1 MHIVV
6 LDAQTVTQGDVSLEG
21 LREFGTLMV
30 YPLTAYEEIAD
41 RVADAD
47 AVLCN
52 KTLLNAYTLRKASQL
67 RYIGLFATGYNNVD
81 IDYARANGITV
92 CNAGSYSTDAVA
104 QHTFGMILEHYSR
117 VGEYNAFVQKG
128 GWRDSSTFS
137 PFVYATDELCGKT
150 IGLIGYGHIG
160 RAVARIARAFGMH
173 ILVYTRTPK
182 EERGVTFLPLE
193 EMLPQADIVSIH
205 CPLNADTYRLL
216 DAKTLQLCKPGAFL
230 VNTARGAVLDEW
242 ALRAALDEG
251 RLSGAGIDV
260 LETEPMPADCPL
272 LNAPHCIITP
282 HIGWAPLTTRYRLLG
297 IVENNIRQF
306 LNGTPVNVVSG

>member
-1 MHIVV
+1 MHIVI
-6 LDAQTVTQGDVSLEG
+6 LDAQTVTQGDVSLDG
-21 LREFGTLMV
+21 LREFGEMTV

-41 RVADAD
+41 RLVDAD

-52 KTLLNAYTLRKASQL
+52 KSQLNGYTLRKASRL

-81 IDYARANGITV
+81 IDYARTHGITV

-117 VGEYNAFVQKG
+117 VGDYDAFVQKG
-128 GWRDSSTFS
+128 GWNNSSTFS

-150 IGLIGYGHIG
+150 IGLIGYGHISQ
-160 RAVARIARAFGMH
+160 AVARIAKAFGMRV
-173 ILVYTRTPK
+173 LVYTRTPK
-182 EERGVTFLPLE
+182 TDEDVTFLTLE
-193 EMLPQADIVSIH
+193 EMLSRADIVSVH
-205 CPLNADTYRLL
+205 CPLNTETYRLL
-216 DAKTLQLCKPGAFL
+216 NADTLRLCKSGAFL
-230 VNTARGAVLDEW
+230 VNTARGAVLDEL
-242 ALRAALDEG
+242 ALREALEDG

-272 LNAPHCIITP
+272 LGVPNCIITP
-282 HIGWAPLTTRYRLLG
+282 HVGWAPLATRHRLLG